1 MIAYSWPIVT
11 TCESVLA
18 MLVLLTNPK
27 VVAVV
32 GVTFSGILIDLMF
45 LFLL

>member
-11 TCESVLA
+11 TCKSVLA
-18 MLVLLTNPK
+18 ILVLSINSEA
-27 VVAVV
+27 VAVV
-32 GVTFSGILIDLMF
+32 DIAFNSILIDLMF

>member
-1 MIAYSWPIVT
+1 MT
-11 TCESVLA
+11 TCESILA
-18 MLVLLTNPK
+18 ILVLFTNSE

-32 GVTFSGILIDLMF
+32 GVAFSGILIDLMF